1 MSLNWNNVKPACC
14 AKWLVLPTVY
24 SDALSYGEQLDKF
37 CYQLNQLIEN
47 NNILPDFIAEMIK
60 EYINSGAIG
69 EVVRDILANY
79 ILNVKYPPDGITPA
93 VGDGSADDT
102 EAIQGC
108 IDYAAENGGVVY
120 FPYGSYLTQPLT
132 MKDGVSLFGFDR
144 YSTKIVLK
152 GGATKPLIGGSVAD
166 LSIANLT
173 LDGNSGIQVND
184 VNVVTIAGT
193 NVLLTNLII
202 KDGYTLVNYAGTG
215 GHLQISDVVFGNAVE
230 RCLLIAGNADVQ
242 CENVVFNQL
251 SAVGGISVMDIGT
264 DGGFFNVKSVATCN
278 QCIVITGNNNKI
290 SAIVE
295 NAAIPVVDNGL
306 QNNIEIFGIS
316 NKEFYSGN
324 KTVNAVD
331 SKEILTGNKT
341 VNAVGS
347 VEKFTGNKTVNAVDS
362 KETLTG
368 NKTVNAVNS
377 VETLTGDKNVK
388 AVDSVET
395 LTGNKTVN
403 AVDSKETLT
412 GNKTVKAVDSAET
425 LSGNKTINS
434 VDSLETLTGKKTVN
448 AVDLKLNIT
457 NPIQYKTPTAGK
469 YFDTIPFKDANKHY
483 NVLVENKNTGKLGSD
498 SGKVLVSEIKA
509 SNPEYDDDE
518 LLNAAINVAK
528 TMTPPGKIEWDG
540 SDIHFNSSHFLSE
553 IGGIDFNGS
562 RIYMPSSDIDI
573 LIVNP
578 TGAQNK
584 NVDASKLNKFG
595 TTDPSLYNKYFA
607 INSSN
612 DGANSMFVGTRPT
625 TTDKLYIC
633 EGLIT
638 NENGKFINEC
648 AYYLPSS
655 GTIPLYNVHEI
666 PKNRFDIGNCELI
679 YSNEVPTFLVV
690 NRSNSYIHDIKVSG
704 SLTPSN
710 YRTGA
715 ISCGRCCLI
724 EIARIIGNN
733 PVLEPTSGYILSL
746 LNGCSN
752 VYVHDCLLY
761 DGNGKSWGCIG
772 TNCLTNA
779 VFERCSSNRFDVHY
793 FSWGY
798 LHIVDCTCDYIGYA
812 CGCGEIVISN
822 TTFIGYDG
830 LQAFILLRSD
840 SPGYFNGNVI
850 IENCVCHVPNGVDSI
865 SFFREY
871 DFRSTPTDRVNT
883 NVNKAV
889 GMRVIK
895 NCVIKGAR
903 RLMDLGTVND
913 YTLDISYVL
922 DGVDF
927 SNNFNGIYANN
938 YDHTFT
944 ELIIQNSHI
953 DTPNLSSLP
962 VNNTKIINSKIET
975 LQLSR
980 QGLLQI
986 IGCIINNL
994 YNDRLSKDSNVKAL
1008 MVGSVVPSSIVTTNL
1023 STYSFYGNTTN
1034 DYTNMNIVNKH
1045 SA

>member
-1 MSLNWNNVKPACC
+1 MSLNWNNVKPSCC

-47 NNILPDFIAEMIK
+47 NNILPNFIAEMIK

-79 ILNVKYPPDGITPA
+79 ILNVKYPPEGITPA

-102 EAIQGC
+102 AAIQGC

-152 GGATKPLIGGSVAD
+152 GGATKPLIGGTVAD

-202 KDGYTLVNYAGTG
+202 KDGYTLVNYVGTG
-215 GHLQISDVVFGNAVE
+215 GHFQISDVVFGNAVE
-230 RCLLIAGNADVQ
+230 KCLLTAGNADVQ

-264 DGGFFNVKSVATCN
+264 NGGFFNVKSVATCN
-278 QCIVITGNNNKI
+278 QCIVVSGNKNKI

-295 NAAIPVVDNGL
+295 NASIPVVDNGS
-306 QNNIEIFGIS
+306 QNNIEIFGVS
-316 NKEFYSGN
+316 NKEFYSGDTTKEVNGNYSKHVGGAYTKAVDGNANNRVDGNFSSVVTGVTTETFNSNRTVNENN
-324 KTVNAVD
+324 KTVNNGGVLNETIHSRVTRTYGD
-331 SKEILTGNKT
+331 NYTETITGNK
-341 VNAVGS
+341 S
-347 VEKFTGNKTVNAVDS
+347 VNAVDS

-368 NKTVNAVNS
+368 N
-377 VETLTGDKNVK
+377 
-388 AVDSVET
+388 
-395 LTGNKTVN
+395 
-403 AVDSKETLT
+403 
-412 GNKTVKAVDSAET
+412 
-425 LSGNKTINS
+425 
-434 VDSLETLTGKKTVN
+434 KTVN

-457 NPIQYKTPTAGK
+457 NPIQYKTPTAGN
-469 YFDTIPFKDANKHY
+469 YFDTIPFKDANKQY
-483 NVLVENKNTGKLGSD
+483 NVLVENENTGKLVSGSA
-498 SGKVLVSEIKA
+498 KVLVSDIKFL
-509 SNPEYDDDE
+509 NPGYDDDE
-518 LLNAAINVAK
+518 LLDAAINIAK

-540 SDIHFNSSHFLSE
+540 SDIHFNSSHILSE

-562 RIYMPSSDIDI
+562 RIYMPSSNMTT
-573 LIVNP
+573 LIVEP
-578 TGAQNK
+578 TDGQNK
-584 NVDASKLNKFG
+584 NTEASMLNQFR

-607 INSSN
+607 INSATE
-612 DGANSMFVGTRPT
+612 GANSMFVGTRPGFT
-625 TTDKLYIC
+625 KGLYIC

-638 NENGKFINEC
+638 DESGKFINEC

-679 YSNEVPTFLVV
+679 YSGEVPTFLVV
-690 NRSNSYIHDIKVSG
+690 SRSNSYIHDIKVSG
-704 SLTPSN
+704 SFKASD

-715 ISCGRCCLI
+715 ISCERCCLI

-733 PVLEPTSGYILSL
+733 PVLAPSSGYL
-746 LNGCSN
+746 LGFFSGCSN
-752 VYVHDCLLY
+752 VYVHDCLMY
-761 DGNGKSWGCIG
+761 DASGKTWGCIG
-772 TNCLTNA
+772 SSCLTNA
-779 VFERCSSNRFDVHY
+779 IFERCSSNRFDVHY
-793 FSWGY
+793 FNWGY
-798 LHIVDCTCDYIGYA
+798 LHIIDCTCNYVDFA

-822 TTFIGYDG
+822 TNFIGCDG
-830 LQAFILLRSD
+830 MQAFVMFRGD
-840 SPGYFNGNVI
+840 SPGYFNGNI
-850 IENCVCHVPNGVDSI
+850 IVENCVCHVPDGIENI
-865 SFFREY
+865 YFFREY
-871 DFRSTPTDRVNT
+871 DHNTTPTDRVNT
-883 NVNKAV
+883 GVNTAT
-889 GMRVIK
+889 GMRVIR
-895 NCVIKGAR
+895 NCAVKGAR
-903 RLMDLGTVND
+903 CLFSLGSVNQ
-913 YTLDISYVL
+913 YTLDISYVV

-927 SNNFNGIYANN
+927 SSKYVAIFAHSKNN
-938 YDHTFT
+938 TFT
-944 ELIIQNSHI
+944 ELIIQNSHFV
-953 DTPNLSSLP
+953 TPDISNLP
-962 VNNTKIINSKIET
+962 VKNTKLINSKFEN
-975 LQLSR
+975 LQLAG

-986 IGCIINNL
+986 IGCVIENL
-994 YNDRLSKDSNVKAL
+994 YQNKLTKDNDAKVL
-1008 MVGSVVPSSIVTTNL
+1008 MVCSTVPSTIVTSNL
-1023 STYSFYGNTTN
+1023 STYAFYGNTTN
-1034 DYTNMNIVNKH
+1034 DYTNMNTVNSH

>member
-1 MSLNWNNVKPACC
+1 MSLNWNNVKPSCC

-47 NNILPDFIAEMIK
+47 NNILPNFIAEMIK

-79 ILNVKYPPDGITPA
+79 ILNVKYPPEGITPA
-93 VGDGSADDT
+93 IGDGSADDT
-102 EAIQGC
+102 SAIQGC

-152 GGATKPLIGGSVAD
+152 GGATKPLIGGTVAD

-184 VNVVTIAGT
+184 VNVVTIVGT
-193 NVLLTNLII
+193 NVLFTNLII

-215 GHLQISDVVFGNAVE
+215 GHFQISDVVFGNAVE
-230 RCLLIAGNADVQ
+230 KCLLTAGNADVQ
-242 CENVVFNQL
+242 CENVLFNQL

-278 QCIVITGNNNKI
+278 QCIVVSGNKNKI

-295 NAAIPVVDNGL
+295 NASIPVVDNGS
-306 QNNIEIFGIS
+306 QNNIEIFGVS

-331 SKEILTGNKT
+331 S
-341 VNAVGS
+341 A
-347 VEKFTGNKTVNAVDS
+347 
-362 KETLTG
+362 
-368 NKTVNAVNS
+368 
-377 VETLTGDKNVK
+377 
-388 AVDSVET
+388 ET

-403 AVDSKETLT
+403 AVDSEETLT
-412 GNKTVKAVDSAET
+412 GN
-425 LSGNKTINS
+425 
-434 VDSLETLTGKKTVN
+434 KTVN

-457 NPIQYKTPTAGK
+457 NPIQYKTPTTGN
-469 YFDTIPFKDANKHY
+469 YFDTIPFKDANKQY
-483 NVLVENKNTGKLGSD
+483 NVLVENENTGKLGSVG
-498 SGKVLVSEIKA
+498 SKVLISDIKA
-509 SNPEYDDDE
+509 SNTGYDDDE
-518 LLNAAINVAK
+518 LLDAAINIAK

-540 SDIHFNSSHFLSE
+540 SDIHFNSSHILSE

-562 RIYMPSSDIDI
+562 RIYMPSSNISI

-578 TGAQNK
+578 TDGQNK
-584 NVDASKLNKFG
+584 NTEASMLNQFR

-607 INSSN
+607 INSPTE
-612 DGANSMFVGTRPT
+612 GANGMFVGTRPGFT
-625 TTDKLYIC
+625 QGLYIC

-638 NENGKFINEC
+638 DESGKFINEC

-679 YSNEVPTFLVV
+679 YSGEVPTFLVV
-690 NRSNSYIHDIKVSG
+690 SRSNSYIHDIKVSG
-704 SLTPSN
+704 SFQASD

-715 ISCGRCCLI
+715 ISCERCCLI

-733 PVLEPTSGYILSL
+733 PVLAPSSGYL
-746 LNGCSN
+746 LGFFSGCSN
-752 VYVHDCLLY
+752 VYVHDCLMY
-761 DGNGKSWGCIG
+761 DASGKTWGCIG
-772 TNCLTNA
+772 SSCLTNA

-793 FSWGY
+793 FNWGY
-798 LHIVDCTCDYIGYA
+798 LHIIDCTCNYVDFA

-822 TTFIGYDG
+822 TNFIGRDG
-830 LQAFILLRSD
+830 MQAFVMFRED
-840 SPGYFNGNVI
+840 SPGYFNGNI
-850 IENCVCHVPNGVDSI
+850 IVENCVCHVPDGIGNI
-865 SFFREY
+865 YFFREY
-871 DFRSTPTDRVNT
+871 DHNTTPTDRVNT
-883 NVNKAV
+883 SVNTAT
-889 GMRVIK
+889 GMRMIR
-895 NCVIKGAR
+895 NCAVKGAR
-903 RLMDLGTVND
+903 CLFSLGSVNQ
-913 YTLDISYVL
+913 YTLDISYVV

-927 SNNFNGIYANN
+927 SSKYVAIFAHTKNN
-938 YDHTFT
+938 TFT
-944 ELIIQNSHI
+944 ELIIQNSHFV
-953 DTPNLSSLP
+953 TPDISNLP
-962 VNNTKIINSKIET
+962 VKNTKLINSKFEN
-975 LQLSR
+975 LQLSG

-986 IGCIINNL
+986 IGCVIENL
-994 YNDRLSKDSNVKAL
+994 YQNKLTKDNDAKAL
-1008 MVGSVVPSSIVTTNL
+1008 MVCSTVPSSIVTSNL
-1023 STYSFYGNTTN
+1023 STYAFYGNTTN
-1034 DYTNMNIVNKH
+1034 DYTNMNTVNSH

>member
-1 MSLNWNNVKPACC
+1 MSLNWNNVKPSCC

-47 NNILPDFIAEMIK
+47 NNILPNFIAEMIK

-79 ILNVKYPPDGITPA
+79 ILNVKYPPEGITPA
-93 VGDGSADDT
+93 IGDGSADDT
-102 EAIQGC
+102 SAIQGC

-152 GGATKPLIGGSVAD
+152 GGATKPLIGGTVAD

-184 VNVVTIAGT
+184 VNVVTIVGT
-193 NVLLTNLII
+193 NVLFTNLII

-215 GHLQISDVVFGNAVE
+215 GHFQISDVVFGNAVE
-230 RCLLIAGNADVQ
+230 KCLLTAGNADVQ
-242 CENVVFNQL
+242 CENAVFNQL

-278 QCIVITGNNNKI
+278 QCIVVSGNKNKI

-295 NAAIPVVDNGL
+295 NASIPVVDNGS
-306 QNNIEIFGIS
+306 QNNIEIFGVS

-331 SKEILTGNKT
+331 SKETL
-341 VNAVGS
+341 
-347 VEKFTGNKTVNAVDS
+347 TGNKTVNAVDS

-368 NKTVNAVNS
+368 NKTVNAVDS
-377 VETLTGDKNVK
+377 VETLTGNKTVNGVDSAETLTGKKTVN
-388 AVDSVET
+388 AVDSVETLTGKKTVNAVDSEET

-403 AVDSKETLT
+403 AVDSEETLT
-412 GNKTVKAVDSAET
+412 GNKTVNAVDSVET
-425 LSGNKTINS
+425 LSGN
-434 VDSLETLTGKKTVN
+434 KTVN

-457 NPIQYKTPTAGK
+457 NPIQYKTPTTGN
-469 YFDTIPFKDANKHY
+469 YFDTIPFKDANKQY
-483 NVLVENKNTGKLGSD
+483 NVLVENENTGKLGSVG
-498 SGKVLVSEIKA
+498 SKVLISDIKA
-509 SNPEYDDDE
+509 SNPGYDDDE
-518 LLNAAINVAK
+518 LLDAAINIAK

-540 SDIHFNSSHFLSE
+540 SDIHFNSSHILNE

-562 RIYMPSSDIDI
+562 RIYMPSGDLDI
-573 LIVNP
+573 LNVNP
-578 TGAQNK
+578 TDAQDK
-584 NVDASKLNKFG
+584 NVDASMLNQFG

-612 DGANSMFVGTRPT
+612 DGANSMFLGTRPGFT
-625 TTDKLYIC
+625 NGLYIC

-638 NENGKFINEC
+638 NESGKFINEC

-679 YSNEVPTFLVV
+679 YSDGVPTFLTIS
-690 NRSNSYIHDIKVSG
+690 RSNSYVHDIKISG
-704 SLTPSN
+704 SVKLTD

-715 ISCGRCCLI
+715 ISFERCCLI

-733 PVLEPTSGYILSL
+733 PILKTTSGYLISMF
-746 LNGCSN
+746 NGCSN
-752 VYVHDCLLY
+752 VYAHDCLLY
-761 DGNGKSWGCIG
+761 DGSEKSWGCFG

-798 LHIVDCTCDYIGYA
+798 LHIIDCTCDYIAYA
-812 CGCGEIVISN
+812 CGRGEIVISN
-822 TTFIGYDG
+822 TTFIGYDE
-830 LQAFILLRSD
+830 LQAFVMFRGD
-840 SPGYFNGNVI
+840 SPGFFNGNII
-850 IENCVCHVPNGVDSI
+850 IENCVCHVPDGVENI
-865 SFFREY
+865 HFLRET
-871 DFRSTPTDRVNT
+871 DFNLTPTDRVNT
-883 NVNKAV
+883 SVNTAV
-889 GMRVIK
+889 GKRVIR
-895 NCVIKGAR
+895 NCVIKDVWSLINVGSK
-903 RLMDLGTVND
+903 NQ
-913 YTLDISYVL
+913 YTLDISYVV

-927 SNNFNGIYANN
+927 SNNFNGIFGTYKNIP
-938 YDHTFT
+938 FT
-944 ELIIQNSHI
+944 ELIIQNSRI

-962 VNNTKIINSKIET
+962 VKNTKLINSKFEN
-975 LQLSR
+975 LQLAG
-980 QGLLQI
+980 QGFLQI
-986 IGCIINNL
+986 IGCTIKNL
-994 YNDRLSKDSNVKAL
+994 YDNKLTKDSNAKAL
-1008 MVGSVVPSSIVTTNL
+1008 MVCSTVPSSIVTSNL
-1023 STYSFYGNTTN
+1023 STYAFYGNTTN
-1034 DYTNMNIVNKH
+1034 DYTNMAIVNSH

>member
-1 MSLNWNNVKPACC
+1 MNFNWNNVKPACC

-69 EVVRDILANY
+69 EVVRNILADY
-79 ILNVKYPPDGITPA
+79 ILNVKYPPKGITPA

-102 EAIQGC
+102 AAIQGC

-152 GGATKPLIGGSVAD
+152 GGATKSLISGTVAD

-202 KDGYTLVNYAGTG
+202 KDGYTLVNYVGSG
-215 GHLQISDVVFGNAVE
+215 GHFQISDVVFGNAVE
-230 RCLLIAGNADVQ
+230 KCLLTAGNADIQ

-278 QCIVITGNNNKI
+278 HCIVVSGNKNKI

-295 NAAIPVVDNGL
+295 NASIPVVDNGS
-306 QNNIEIFGIS
+306 QNNIEIFGVS

-331 SKEILTGNKT
+331 S
-341 VNAVGS
+341 
-347 VEKFTGNKTVNAVDS
+347 
-362 KETLTG
+362 
-368 NKTVNAVNS
+368 
-377 VETLTGDKNVK
+377 
-388 AVDSVET
+388 VET

-403 AVDSKETLT
+403 VVDCEETLT
-412 GNKTVKAVDSAET
+412 GN
-425 LSGNKTINS
+425 
-434 VDSLETLTGKKTVN
+434 KTVN

-457 NPIQYKTPTAGK
+457 NPIQYKTPTAGN
-469 YFDTIPFKDANKHY
+469 YFDTIPFKDANKQY
-483 NVLVENKNTGKLGSD
+483 KVLVENENTGKLASD
-498 SGKVLVSEIKA
+498 SGKVLVSDIKFL
-509 SNPEYDDDE
+509 NPGYDDDE
-518 LLNAAINVAK
+518 LLDAAINIAK

-540 SDIHFNSSHFLSE
+540 SDIHFNSTHILSE

-562 RIYMPSSDIDI
+562 RIYMPSSNITI

-578 TGAQNK
+578 TDGQNK
-584 NVDASKLNKFG
+584 NTEASMLNQFR

-607 INSSN
+607 INSATE
-612 DGANSMFVGTRPT
+612 GANGMFVGTRPGFT
-625 TTDKLYIC
+625 QGLYIC

-638 NENGKFINEC
+638 DESGKFINEC

-679 YSNEVPTFLVV
+679 YSGEVPTFLVV
-690 NRSNSYIHDIKVSG
+690 SRSNSYIHDIKVSG
-704 SLTPSN
+704 SFKASD

-715 ISCGRCCLI
+715 ISCERCCLI

-733 PVLEPTSGYILSL
+733 PVLAPASGYL
-746 LNGCSN
+746 LGFFSGCSN
-752 VYVHDCLLY
+752 VYVHDCLMY
-761 DGNGKSWGCIG
+761 DASGKTWGCIG
-772 TNCLTNA
+772 SSCLTNA
-779 VFERCSSNRFDVHY
+779 IFERCSSNRFDVHY
-793 FSWGY
+793 FNWGY
-798 LHIVDCTCDYIGYA
+798 LHIIDCTCNYVDFA

-822 TTFIGYDG
+822 TNFIGCDG
-830 LQAFILLRSD
+830 MQAFVMFRED
-840 SPGYFNGNVI
+840 SPGYFNGNI
-850 IENCVCHVPNGVDSI
+850 IVENCVCHVPDGIENI
-865 SFFREY
+865 YFFREY
-871 DFRSTPTDRVNT
+871 DHNTTPTDRVNT
-883 NVNKAV
+883 SVNTAT
-889 GMRVIK
+889 GMRMVR
-895 NCVIKGAR
+895 NCAVKGAR
-903 RLMDLGTVND
+903 CLFSLGSINQ
-913 YTLDISYVL
+913 YTLDISYVV

-927 SNNFNGIYANN
+927 SSKYVAIFAHNKNN
-938 YDHTFT
+938 TFT
-944 ELIIQNSHI
+944 ELIIQNSHFV
-953 DTPNLSSLP
+953 TPDISNLP
-962 VNNTKIINSKIET
+962 VKNTKLINSKFEN
-975 LQLSR
+975 LQLSG

-986 IGCIINNL
+986 IGCVIENL
-994 YNDRLSKDSNVKAL
+994 YQNKLTKDNDAKAL
-1008 MVGSVVPSSIVTTNL
+1008 MVCSTVPSTIVTSNL
-1023 STYSFYGNTTN
+1023 STYAFYGNTTN
-1034 DYTNMNIVNKH
+1034 DYTNMNTVNSH